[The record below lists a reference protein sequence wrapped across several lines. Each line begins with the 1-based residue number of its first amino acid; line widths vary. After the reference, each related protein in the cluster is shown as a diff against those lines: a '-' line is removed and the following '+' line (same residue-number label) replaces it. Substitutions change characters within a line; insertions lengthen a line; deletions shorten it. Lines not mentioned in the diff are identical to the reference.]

1 MFTYLLTG
9 TTQLHPGNSPQ
20 HVVQLLAGFPSLDAV
35 EGIGI
40 DGSTMSVLV
49 YLYTGLQKWNLHH

>member
-1 MFTYLLTG
+1 MFTYLFTG
-9 TTQLHPGNSPQ
+9 TTQQHPGNSPQ

-49 YLYTGLQKWNLHH
+49 YLYTGL